1 MTVNQSCKSFLHDK
15 AHIWY
20 AEQVQAQIS
29 KVISPESVCV
39 DLKISILKPIHAK
52 WMS

>member
-1 MTVNQSCKSFLHDK
+1 MTVNQSCKWFLHDK

-29 KVISPESVCV
+29 KGISPESGSV
-39 DLKISILKPIHAK
+39 DLKISIPKPIHAK
-52 WMS
+52 WVS